1 MKREEF
7 YQRAVLELAGAMA
20 TQSGAWK
27 VQLDKVLQMA
37 EYLTYEVYGEWI
49 LPTHTP
55 TTHTPIVAP

>member
-7 YQRAVLELAGAMA
+7 YQRAVLELAGAMVNN
-20 TQSGAWK
+20 GAWK

-37 EYLTYEVYGEWI
+37 EYLTFEVYGEWI
-49 LPTHTP
+49 LPEHTP